1 MVDICYNCVV
11 NIETSWKDYI
21 TKKYLEWRAD
31 KLGRKGSA
39 AAFAREINISPQLLS
54 DWMNKGQIVSD
65 QENINKLVEFLGY
78 EVYDVLGLR
87 RPDAGDPRSTLLS
100 VGFPS
105 EFVEAV
111 LAARAEFSAELFKR
125 GITQDSPEAREIIK
139 QAFARHGVQLTDTEP
154 TTFPPQP

>member
-1 MVDICYNCVV
+1 MLDFCYNNLVIT
-11 NIETSWKDYI
+11 NPWKDYI
-21 TKKYLEWRAD
+21 TAKYLHWRAD
-31 KLGRKGSA
+31 KYGRAGSA
-39 AAFAREINISPQLLS
+39 AMFARAIGISPQLLS
-54 DWMNKGQIVSD
+54 AWMNKGQIPTD
-65 QENINKLVEFLGY
+65 QETINLLVNYFGF
-78 EVYDVLGLR
+78 EVYDILGFP

-111 LAARAEFSAELFKR
+111 LAARAEFSAELSKR